1 MGRIPKFVLS
11 ALMLHCG
18 MHAAPVAAHEFW
30 LDMIDYAPK
39 PGAKVPVVQRTGTN
53 FLGDSFP
60 YVRAS
65 SKRFSVID
73 GRGERVI
80 KAIEGDDPAADVVFP
95 NAGLAIVVYERAA
108 DTLTHPTMTRFLE
121 VLEGEGLDHVP
132 AQHRAMGWPETDIRE
147 SYARYAKALVK
158 VGTGQGAD
166 RAVGLRFEIVVD
178 GNPYDLAR
186 NADIPVRVFHDGRP
200 VENVLVKAFNR
211 ADVQS
216 PRSARTDVEGRAS
229 ISGVSAGEVLLS
241 AVIMMPGDLKP
252 ASKSSSNWSSLWASV
267 TFKRP

>member
-1 MGRIPKFVLS
+1 MRQFPSSVFFVL
-11 ALMLHCG
+11 MLQCSIN
-18 MHAAPVAAHEFW
+18 ATPVVAHEYW
-30 LDMIDYAPK
+30 LDMINYTPR

-60 YVRAS
+60 YVRAYS
-65 SKRFSVID
+65 RRFSVID

-80 KAIEGDDPAADVVFP
+80 KAVEGDDPAAEVAFP

-108 DTLTHPTMTRFLE
+108 DIVTHSTMTRFIE

-132 AQHRAMGWPETDIRE
+132 AQHRAMGWPETDIGE

-158 VGTGQGAD
+158 VGNGQGVD
-166 RAVGLRFEIVVD
+166 RAVGLRFEIVFE
-178 GNPYDLAR
+178 GSPYDLAR
-186 NADIPVRVFHDGRP
+186 NADIPVRVLHEGRP

-216 PRSARTDVEGRAS
+216 PKSARTDVEGRAV
-229 ISGVSAGEVLLS
+229 ISGVPTGEVLLS
-241 AVIMMPGDLKP
+241 AVIMMPTDPKS
-252 ASKSSSNWSSLWASV
+252 ASNRGAKWSSLWASV
-267 TFKRP
+267 TFRRP

>member
-1 MGRIPKFVLS
+1 MRQFPSLALCASILQCSMFVT
-11 ALMLHCG
+11 
-18 MHAAPVAAHEFW
+18 PVAAHEFW
-30 LDMIDYAPK
+30 LDMINYAPK
-39 PGAKVPVVQRTGTN
+39 AGVKVPVVQRTGTN

-60 YVRAS
+60 YLRAY
-65 SKRFSVID
+65 SKRFTVID

-80 KAIEGDDPAADVVFP
+80 KAIEGDDPAADVAFP
-95 NAGLAIVVYERAA
+95 NTGLAIVVYERGA
-108 DTLTHPTMTRFLE
+108 DTLLHATMTRFIE

-147 SYARYAKALVK
+147 SYTRYAKALVK
-158 VGTGQGAD
+158 VGNGQGVD

-186 NADIPVRVFHDGRP
+186 NADIPVRVFHQGRP

-216 PRSARTDVEGRAS
+216 PKSARTDVEGRAS
-229 ISGVSAGEVLLS
+229 ISGVPAGEVLLS
-241 AVIMMPGDLKP
+241 AVIMMPSDLKAGSKDS
-252 ASKSSSNWSSLWASV
+252 ASWSSLWASV

>member
-1 MGRIPKFVLS
+1 MRQFPNFVVC
-11 ALMLHCG
+11 ALMLQCG
-18 MHAAPVAAHEFW
+18 MSATPVAAHEYW
-30 LDMIDYAPK
+30 LDMINYTPR

-60 YVRAS
+60 YVRAY

-80 KAIEGDDPAADVVFP
+80 KAIEGDDPAAEVAFL

-108 DTLTHPTMTRFLE
+108 DIVTHSTMPRFLE

-158 VGTGQGAD
+158 VGTGQGVD
-166 RAVGLRFEIVVD
+166 RAVGLRFEIVVE

-186 NADIPVRVFHDGRP
+186 DADIPVRVLHEGRP

-216 PRSARTDVEGRAS
+216 PKSARTDVEGRAA
-229 ISGVSAGEVLLS
+229 ISGVPTGEVLLS
-241 AVIMMPGDLKP
+241 AVIMMPADQRSDAKWL
-252 ASKSSSNWSSLWASV
+252 SLWASV